1 MQIGG
6 FLAVGHALWVTRGAT
21 RVANT
26 CGRVLLRLGPWES
39 VFRFAQQ
46 CLVGHGAW
54 IIQRAGSLITAPRHN
69 HMLDIGNQW
78 QDRQKAVD

>member
-6 FLAVGHALWVTRGAT
+6 FLAVSHALWVTRGAT
-21 RVANT
+21 RVADT

-54 IIQRAGSLITAPRHN
+54 IIQRADSLITAPDTITCSTSGISGRPA
-69 HMLDIGNQW
+69 
-78 QDRQKAVD
+78 KAVD